1 MTKQKK
7 GIGHCYLPCCGVKV
21 WYFIS
26 LKKPFVF
33 MDKLW
38 HCIQQFGKTG
48 EAYLNQAVF
57 LGEMCLFP
65 NFCHEPRTYEVVCK
79 FVNSVNSQYK
89 SWDSSIGDL
98 FVFAK
103 PSRYCSFDKG
113 CIRTRNVVN
122 LCDFGKYLYPEVG
135 NILDTHYWDELDI
148 YRRAEYF
155 SQDKFEEFIN
165 SRFRNEPDFK
175 IFFETIIQRMF
186 HKSNH
191 EITFYSLVNDR
202 NENTAFA
209 PYILIGDSCILTIAK
224 RWVL

>member
-1 MTKQKK
+1 
-7 GIGHCYLPCCGVKV
+7 
-21 WYFIS
+21 
-26 LKKPFVF
+26 

-38 HCIQQFGKTG
+38 RCIQQFGKTG
-48 EAYLNQAVF
+48 EAYFNQAVF
-57 LGEMCLFP
+57 LGEMCLFT
-65 NFCHEPRTYEVVCK
+65 NFCHEPSTYEVVCK
-79 FVNSVNSQYK
+79 FVDSMNSQYK

-113 CIRTRNVVN
+113 YIRTRDVVN

-155 SQDKFEEFIN
+155 SQDKFEKFMN
-165 SRFRNEPDFK
+165 SRFRDEPDLE
-175 IFFETIIQRMF
+175 IFFETIIQRLF
-186 HKSNH
+186 PKSNH
-191 EITFYSLVNDR
+191 EITFYSLVNDM

-224 RWVL
+224 RWVV

>member
-1 MTKQKK
+1 
-7 GIGHCYLPCCGVKV
+7 
-21 WYFIS
+21 
-26 LKKPFVF
+26 

-38 HCIQQFGKTG
+38 HCIRQFGKTG
-48 EAYLNQAVF
+48 EAYFNEAVF

-65 NFCHEPRTYEVVCK
+65 NFCHEPSTYEVVCK
-79 FVNSVNSQYK
+79 FVNSVNSMNSQYE
-89 SWDSSIGDL
+89 SWDSSGGNL

-103 PSRYCSFDKG
+103 PSGYRHFDKG

-122 LCDFGKYLYPEVG
+122 LCDFGKDLYPEVR
-135 NILDTHYWDELDI
+135 NILDRHYWDELDI

-155 SQDKFEEFIN
+155 SQDKFEKFIN
-165 SRFRNEPDFK
+165 YKFRNEPDFK
-175 IFFETIIQRMF
+175 IFFETIIQKLF
-186 HKSNH
+186 LKSNH
-191 EITFYSLVNDR
+191 EITFYSLVNDM